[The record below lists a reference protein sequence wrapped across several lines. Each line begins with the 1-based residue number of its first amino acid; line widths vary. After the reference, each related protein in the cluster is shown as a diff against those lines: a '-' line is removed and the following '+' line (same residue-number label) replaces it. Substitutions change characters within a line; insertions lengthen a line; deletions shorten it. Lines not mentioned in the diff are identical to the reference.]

1 MASSFHSEGSS
12 FRNERRDAPD
22 DVSTQAITPE
32 QLLGLVGGNSSHA
45 HWQHTLEG
53 AEPPFSPDEKTVIS
67 KRPPSVE
74 ISAPF
79 PSTPQ
84 QLGQALIGRKL
95 EHYELIEFVG
105 GGGMGAV
112 FRANDT
118 RLGRVVAVKVL
129 SRDQTD
135 GETLRRFRN
144 EAQSAARLD
153 HPNIARAY
161 YVGEDHG
168 WNYIVFEFIEGR
180 NLRDLVEEVGPL
192 SLEDALS
199 YTVQVAEALEHASSR
214 DVVHRDIKPS
224 NVLVMASGAVKLV
237 DMGLARLHQVESS
250 SDDLTASGVTLG
262 TFDYISPEQA
272 RDPRAADM
280 RSDIYSLGCTLYYML
295 VGRPPFPDGTA
306 LQKLLR
312 HNADEPDDVR
322 LFRPEL
328 SPRFAA
334 VVAKMLAKR
343 PGQRFQSPQE
353 LINELLLVAEQLGL
367 ADVGHRG
374 KPSWSPPRPVT
385 PSIWGRTLPI
395 VGPLAL
401 LVLIVFAV
409 DAYLP
414 SGRDLVQSPQQPRL
428 AEPEIMPSPVESDVP
443 AASLPATVP
452 PTTIQPATIPPAV
465 APVLP
470 VAPLIS
476 TASAPSTPSAT
487 PAPGSQAAP
496 GAQAAPMVTKNAP
509 NPAANSV
516 VATADASNPTQV
528 PSPLEPEVNPL
539 SKVAVKPMIAAD
551 ANSAGAV
558 GGPVEIATVAN
569 ISDASA
575 SIAAAEGTAAAI
587 GPLASGSDAAI
598 SAANLPAGGEA
609 VPVKIT
615 RLIVAPTPDATPA
628 ADTELLQTLSAACR
642 RAAELQIGEI
652 ELQFDGELLET
663 PFDLG
668 VSKLVV
674 RAAVGRKPT
683 IVFRPSA
690 AGLAADRIMMRPLA
704 GSPGRVQFQGVGL
717 RLELPGESAS
727 GWALFALAPMQTL
740 ELNDCVLTVRDFGPF
755 GAPAHSQ
762 VGMVFVQPRRTSEM
776 MKLDEEVGMSQPA
789 TIVLSRT
796 IARGQAALVTMPD
809 ETPLRLVW
817 NQGLFVSSQHLIE
830 TGGTAM
836 KPTVFNRIEL
846 DLSRVT
852 LLAQQGLYQMQ
863 YRNGASH
870 HLDVD
875 VECSNSIL
883 SPGVGAAL
891 FEFSGVE
898 SIEDIKLKFAG
909 SDNCYP
915 REDTVFV
922 RMKPA
927 SSAQATVDFDLNNRL
942 RWSEERRPDPAVD
955 WLAAPPAS
963 LPVHEHTKLNYL
975 LKDETMS
982 DAGFDPAQLPDIAPT
997 LTAAAADVPASDAPA
1012 GKAAESAL
1020 DSP

>member
-12 FRNERRDAPD
+12 FRSDRRAAPD
-22 DVSTQAITPE
+22 DISTQAITPD
-32 QLLGLVGGNSSHA
+32 QLLGLASGNSSHTQ
-45 HWQHTLEG
+45 WQHTLEG
-53 AEPPFSPDEKTVIS
+53 SEPPFSPDEKTVIS
-67 KRPPSVE
+67 KRPPSAE
-74 ISAPF
+74 ISPPF
-79 PSTPQ
+79 SSTPQ
-84 QLGQALIGRKL
+84 QLGLALVGRTL
-95 EHYELIEFVG
+95 EHYELVEFVG

-135 GETLRRFRN
+135 DETLRRFRN

-168 WNYIVFEFIEGR
+168 WNYIVFEFIEGT
-180 NLRDLVEEVGPL
+180 NLRDLVEDIGPL

-224 NVLVMASGAVKLV
+224 NVLVMTSGAVKLV

-272 RDPRAADM
+272 RDPRAADV

-312 HNADEPDDVR
+312 HNADEPEDVR
-322 LFRPEL
+322 NFRPEL
-328 SPRFAA
+328 SPKFAA
-334 VVAKMLAKR
+334 LVSRMLAKR
-343 PGQRFQSPQE
+343 PIQRFQSPQE
-353 LINELLLVAEQLGL
+353 LINELLLVADQLGL
-367 ADVGHRG
+367 ADVGRRG
-374 KPSWSPPRPVT
+374 KSTWPPPRPAE
-385 PSIWGRTLPI
+385 PSILARSLPI
-395 VGPLAL
+395 LGPLAL

-409 DAYLP
+409 DAYMP
-414 SGRDLVQSPQQPRL
+414 SGRELVKSPQGPKL
-428 AEPEIMPSPVESDVP
+428 AAPAPPSILVENELSP
-443 AASLPATVP
+443 KPL
-452 PTTIQPATIPPAV
+452 PTTIPVIPSAPALAPSITPALAP
-465 APVLP
+465 APVP
-470 VAPLIS
+470 GDN
-476 TASAPSTPSAT
+476 SANSSAVPT
-487 PAPGSQAAP
+487 NAGDPAP
-496 GAQAAPMVTKNAP
+496 
-509 NPAANSV
+509 
-516 VATADASNPTQV
+516 V
-528 PSPLEPEVNPL
+528 PPETEPEVNPL
-539 SKVAVKPMIAAD
+539 SKVAVKPVVEGSGSNPAASPV
-551 ANSAGAV
+551 AALAAPTEVVSAGNV
-558 GGPVEIATVAN
+558 PD
-569 ISDASA
+569 SSA
-575 SIAAAEGTAAAI
+575 SIAGSEVTSASI
-587 GPLASGSDAAI
+587 GPPAPGSDAAL
-598 SAANLPAGGEA
+598 SAASAPPGGEA
-609 VPVKIT
+609 APVKIT
-615 RLIVAPTPDATPA
+615 RLVVAPVANSGTVANAATA
-628 ADTELLQTLSAACR
+628 ADTELLHSLSVACR

-652 ELQFDGELLET
+652 ELQFDGELQEA
-663 PFDLG
+663 PFDLS
-668 VSKLVV
+668 VSKLVI
-674 RAAVGRKPT
+674 RAAAGRKPT
-683 IVFRPSA
+683 IVFRPSS
-690 AGLAADRIMMRPLA
+690 AGLAADRIMMHPLA

-727 GWALFALAPMQTL
+727 GWALFALAPLQTL
-740 ELNDCVLTVRDFGPF
+740 ELTDCVLTVRDFGPF

-762 VGMVFVQPRRTSEM
+762 VGMVFVQPRRSSEM

-796 IARGQAALVTMPD
+796 IARGQSSLVTMPD

-883 SPGVGAAL
+883 SPGAGAAL
-891 FEFSGVE
+891 FEFSGVN

-927 SSAQATVDFDLNNRL
+927 SPSQATVDFDLNNRL

-955 WLAAPPAS
+955 WLSPPPAS
-963 LPVHEHTKLNYL
+963 LPVHEHTKLHYL

-982 DAGFDPAQLPDIAPT
+982 DAGFDPAQLPDIAPPAAAIPPAAVP
-997 LTAAAADVPASDAPA
+997 AAAAPAAAPSAAGASSNLPVPAVDAS
-1012 GKAAESAL
+1012 AADATPDGE
-1020 DSP
+1020 